1 MLKKLNL
8 FFCISSLVWIG
19 CSGAPSMTMTEYRI
33 TIGTATLDDF
43 LVISNKILNRQ
54 RIVIDRTEDRGMS
67 AVIECKY
74 EYPELSNEEALQ
86 DIKEIKYQLIL
97 EARAKGGTGVRM
109 YSVRGTVRSYGR
121 FGGSEEWVDIP
132 ANENTKRRIKL
143 LANELKTEFESKIRA
158 F

>member
-1 MLKKLNL
+1 
-8 FFCISSLVWIG
+8 
-19 CSGAPSMTMTEYRI
+19 MTMTEYRI

-97 EARAKGGTGVRM
+97 EARAKRRHRRQNVF
-109 YSVRGTVRSYGR
+109 RSGNCALLR
-121 FGGSEEWVDIP
+121 PF
-132 ANENTKRRIKL
+132 RR
-143 LANELKTEFESKIRA
+143 
-158 F
+158 